1 MVLKCS
7 GARERGAR
15 NSHTQA
21 CPRMAS
27 QGPLFRTKAPFHS
40 PNFIPPECLAIV
52 AISTHGQYWLIS
64 LWFNRTNSWFLFMGP
79 VVPYWLTCS
88 LVWPKWGGGRHT
100 GLQTP
105 LGAPPAS
112 TWLQSRQMALC
123 IFYCLCPR
131 LWTSPGRGCVALI
144 FAGAEPMPRGRSL
157 IISLWMNNC
166 GVLGQ
171 SPKVGFDPQIKLDF
185 CIVGGCGAGS
195 LADLH
200 RYCLRVHSAVVCK
213 VHVLS
218 VTCCVLRLAVT
229 PQLSPHQRL
238 AGKEPCP
245 DSGPLALIFPH
256 NKTPR
261 HTIL

>member
-1 MVLKCS
+1 MFS
-7 GARERGAR
+7 HRGHFHPWPILTDQSVVQQNQFMIPFYGSSCALLADLLL
-15 NSHTQA
+15 S
-21 CPRMAS
+21 MA
-27 QGPLFRTKAPFHS
+27 K
-40 PNFIPPECLAIV
+40 V
-52 AISTHGQYWLIS
+52 
-64 LWFNRTNSWFLFMGP
+64 
-79 VVPYWLTCS
+79 
-88 LVWPKWGGGRHT
+88 GGGRHT